1 MQPRARAAPGKD
13 TDNSRSMDIL
23 IRINRIAW
31 QFRMRLI
38 TAYATVGIS
47 VGFSLLIPF
56 LFGRAVDTMVRHD
69 ADAEVFLW
77 LDPATQTLAWLA
89 AGLLGASLARGVFDF
104 ARTYS
109 TDSLSQKVSYVLRN
123 RFYDRLQH
131 MSFAYHD
138 REHTGDL
145 MSKATADVEA
155 IRRYVNIGMVRSIE
169 AGLRAIVLPMIL
181 VFINWEL
188 ALISLAFIPLIVV
201 RSVRVMSRLRAMWTQ
216 VQITMGEAV
225 TVLQEN
231 LVGMNVVKAFASEE
245 FEKRKY
251 DRKAR
256 QLRGEYFQSERTQ
269 GTNSAWMSFYF
280 TVALGLILWY
290 GGWEVL
296 RGDLSVGELAM
307 FMLFLNQ
314 LTFPVRMAGFI
325 INSFS
330 RAISSGRRLFD
341 VLEAQSPVVE
351 KDNALE
357 LGRAEGRVR
366 FDNVSFG
373 YDPAVP
379 ALRGVNITAERN
391 QVIAILGAPG
401 SGKSTIVNLLPR
413 FYEVDEG
420 CITIDGRDIRDLTLA
435 SLRRNVGIVQQDVF
449 LFSATIRDN
458 IAYGASG
465 ASLEDVIQAAKVAQ
479 LHDHIMTL
487 PDGYD
492 TWVGERGTTLSG
504 GQRQRLSIA
513 RSVLTD
519 PPVLI
524 LDDSTSSVDVE
535 TERLIHRA
543 MVAVMQGR
551 TTFVIAHR
559 LSTVRDAD
567 HIIVLERGR
576 IVEQGT
582 HAELYDADGIYREIL
597 ELQLRP
603 QEELMLDVSIDSA
616 MAAAEAAGGRA

>member
-1 MQPRARAAPGKD
+1 
-13 TDNSRSMDIL
+13 MDIL
-23 IRINRIAW
+23 IRINKIAW
-31 QFRMRLI
+31 QFRTRLI
-38 TAYATVGIS
+38 LAYVTFAIA
-47 VGFSLLIPF
+47 VGFSMFIPY
-56 LFGRAVDTMVRHD
+56 LFGQAIDTLVSFD
-69 ADAEVFLW
+69 EATSTFYGKDPLNSTLLW
-77 LDPATQTLAWLA
+77 LAVGLLA
-89 AGLLGASLARGVFDF
+89 ASLCRGFFDF
-104 ARTYS
+104 ARTYT
-109 TDSLSQKVSYVLRN
+109 TDSLSQKVCYVLRN
-123 RFYDRLQH
+123 QFYNKLQH

-145 MSKATADVEA
+145 MSKATSDVEA

-169 AGLRAIVLPMIL
+169 AGLRAVALLAVL

-188 ALISLAFIPLIVV
+188 TLISLAFIPFIVT
-201 RSVRVMSRLRAMWTQ
+201 RSVLVMGRLRAMWTQ
-216 VQITMGEAV
+216 VQITMGETV

-231 LVGMNVVKAFASEE
+231 LVGMHVVKAFASEE
-245 FEKRKY
+245 YEKRKY
-251 DRKAR
+251 ERKAL

-296 RGDLSVGELAM
+296 RGDLTPGELGM

-341 VLEAQSPVVE
+341 VLDASSPVSE
-351 KDNALE
+351 RENAIDI
-357 LGRAEGRVR
+357 GRAEGTVR
-366 FDNVSFG
+366 LENVSFS
-373 YDPAVP
+373 YDPRTP
-379 ALRGVNITAERN
+379 ALSDVNITAEKN
-391 QVIAILGAPG
+391 QVVAILGAPG

-420 CITIDGRDIRDLTLA
+420 RITIDGIDIRDMALG

-449 LFSATIRDN
+449 LFSATLRDN
-458 IAYGASG
+458 IAYGATN
-465 ASLEDVIQAAKVAQ
+465 ATQDDVIRAAKVAQ
-479 LHDHIMTL
+479 LHDHIVSL
-487 PDGYD
+487 PDGYN

-513 RSVLTD
+513 RSVLID
-519 PPVLI
+519 PPILI

-535 TERLIHRA
+535 TERLIHAA

-567 HIIVLERGR
+567 HIIVLDRGR
-576 IVEQGT
+576 IVEQGS
-582 HAELYDADGIYREIL
+582 HEQLDAVGGIYHEIL

-603 QEELMLDVSIDSA
+603 QEEMMLDIALTPETAV
-616 MAAAEAAGGRA
+616 GRA

>member
-1 MQPRARAAPGKD
+1 
-13 TDNSRSMDIL
+13 MDIL
-23 IRINRIAW
+23 IRINKIAW
-31 QFRMRLI
+31 QFRTRLLL
-38 TAYATVGIS
+38 AYATVAIS
-47 VGFSLLIPF
+47 VGFSLFIPF
-56 LFGRAVDTMVRHD
+56 LFGRAIDTMVLHD
-69 ADAEVFLW
+69 KEAQTFHW
-77 LDPATQTLAWLA
+77 LDPATSTLVVLA
-89 AGLLGASLARGVFDF
+89 LSLLGASLCRGVFDF
-104 ARTYS
+104 ARTYT

-123 RFYDRLQH
+123 RFYDKLQH

-155 IRRYVNIGMVRSIE
+155 IRRYVNMGMIRSIE
-169 AGLRAIVLPMIL
+169 AGLRIIILPTVLI
-181 VFINWEL
+181 FINWEL
-188 ALISLAFIPLIVV
+188 ALISLAFIPFVIV
-201 RSVRVMSRLRAMWTQ
+201 RSVVVMGRLRAMWTR
-216 VQITMGEAV
+216 VQITMGETV

-231 LVGMNVVKAFASEE
+231 LVGMNVVKAFASES

-251 DRKAR
+251 DRKAL
-256 QLRGEYFQSERTQ
+256 QLRAEYFMSERTQ

-280 TVALGLILWY
+280 TIALGLILWY
-290 GGWEVL
+290 GGWEIL
-296 RGDLSVGELAM
+296 KGDLSVGEMAT

-341 VLEAQSPVVE
+341 VLDARSPVSE
-351 KDNALE
+351 REGAEE
-357 LGRAEGRVR
+357 LGRAEGVVR
-366 FDNVSFG
+366 FENVTFG
-373 YDPAVP
+373 YDPRTP
-379 ALRGVNITAERN
+379 ALSNVDITARKN
-391 QVIAILGAPG
+391 QVMAILGAPG

-413 FYEVDEG
+413 FYEVDQG
-420 CITIDGRDIRDLTLA
+420 RITIDGRDIRDFTLE

-458 IAYGASG
+458 IAYGAG
-465 ASLEDVIQAAKVAQ
+465 DAEHEDVVRAAKVAQ
-479 LHDHIMTL
+479 LHDHITSL

-513 RSVLTD
+513 RSVLID

-535 TERLIHRA
+535 TERLIHAA
-543 MVAVMQGR
+543 MVAVMKGR

-559 LSTVRDAD
+559 LSTVQNAD
-567 HIIVLERGR
+567 HIIVLDRGR
-576 IVEQGT
+576 IVEQGS
-582 HAELYDADGIYREIL
+582 HEQLDAIGGIYHEIL

-603 QEELMLDVSIDSA
+603 QEDLILDVA
-616 MAAAEAAGGRA
+616 LEPEAAAGRA